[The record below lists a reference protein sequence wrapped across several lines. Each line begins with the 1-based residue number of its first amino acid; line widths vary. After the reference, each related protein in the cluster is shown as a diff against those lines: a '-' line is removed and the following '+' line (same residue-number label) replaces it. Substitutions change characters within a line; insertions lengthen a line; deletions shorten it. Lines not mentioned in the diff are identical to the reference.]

1 MSGQSSQDVKAI
13 AVFDIDGVVR
23 DVSGS
28 YRRAIADTVEHFTE
42 GNYRPIP
49 EDIDRLKSEGIW
61 NNDWHASQELVY
73 RYFEGQGQTRSEIN
87 RHINLDFDRLVAF
100 FQSRYR
106 GSDPVNMDGYITQEP
121 LLLQPAY
128 LDGLRAA
135 GIPWGFFSGAM
146 RAEAAY
152 VLEGALKLQNP
163 VVVAME
169 DAPGKPDPTGLF
181 DVLAQLQKQYPH
193 SETKPVIY
201 IGDTVADMYTVD
213 KAKEQKPDRTW
224 IGVGVLPPHVH
235 SVQGDRRD
243 AYIQN
248 LEKAGA
254 AVVLNNVQELT
265 PELIQRLIN
274 D

>member
-1 MSGQSSQDVKAI
+1 MSGKSTRNERAIAI

-28 YRRAIADTVEHFTE
+28 YRRAIADTVEHFTAA
-42 GNYRPIP
+42 YRPTP
-49 EDIDRLKSEGIW
+49 EDIDQLKSEGIW
-61 NNDWHASQELVY
+61 NNDWEASQELIY
-73 RYFEGQGQTRSEIN
+73 RYFENQGQSRREIK
-87 RHINLDFDRLVAF
+87 LDFETIVAF

-106 GSDPVNMDGYITQEP
+106 GTDPVKMNGYITQEP
-121 LLLQPAY
+121 LLLQPSY
-128 LDGLRAA
+128 LASLTHA

-146 RAEAAY
+146 RAEVAY
-152 VLEGALKLQNP
+152 VLEGALGLENP

-181 DVLAQLQKQYPH
+181 AVLAQLQQQYPN
-193 SETKPVIY
+193 SETSPVIY
-201 IGDTVADMYTVD
+201 VGDTVADIWTVQ
-213 KAKEQKPDRTW
+213 KAKEQQGNRVW
-224 IGVGVLPPHVH
+224 VGVGVLPPHVTGN
-235 SVQGDRRD
+235 SRE

-265 PELIQRLIN
+265 PELIQKLIMGC
-274 D
+274 